1 MLNLYVTVN
10 VMHGGWLLYQVSI
23 FIWSLGNGT
32 AFSHFRLFYQPSLSC
47 FNFFLSDYKF
57 FGIAVLLMEILY
69 ISKGLKQVGTV
80 YGKYSRNH
88 PLFIISV
95 SSKCHTIFDRATSN
109 LTSKIMSAVTVES
122 TVTVIW
128 LLPVRNR
135 CW

>member
-1 MLNLYVTVN
+1 MSCMKDGYYIRLVYLC
-10 VMHGGWLLYQVSI
+10 
-23 FIWSLGNGT
+23 IWSLGNDR

-47 FNFFLSDYKF
+47 FNFFLSDYRFLGMAVQWKF
-57 FGIAVLLMEILY
+57 PMEILY
-69 ISKGLKQVGTV
+69 ISKYFEQVGTV
-80 YGKYSRNH
+80 FGKYSRNH

-95 SSKCHTIFDRATSN
+95 SSKCLTIFDRATSN
-109 LTSKIMSAVTVES
+109 ITSKIMSTVTVEN